1 MMTLAVI
8 CIIIVALLGIPL
20 FIALGTGSLL
30 ASYSANIDPVVLLIE
45 MQRLASQPS
54 LVAIPLFTLTGV
66 AMAKGGAPQ
75 RLIRLF
81 NALVGWFPG
90 GIAIVTILSCAF
102 FTAFT
107 GASGVTIMAL
117 GGLLYPLLKIADYPE
132 RFATGIL
139 TSSGSIGLLF
149 PPSLVILLY
158 AIVAKVN
165 INELFLA
172 GIVPGILLIL
182 MLSVYSNYCGTK
194 RTVTLQRFRWHV
206 LGKSIKESA
215 WDIGLPVI
223 ILVSIFGGLITV
235 AETAAVAALYVLFME
250 VFIYKEINLIKDL
263 PVILKD
269 TAILVGSIL
278 IILGVALGLT
288 NLLIDAQ
295 LPMKLLALLDSYVD
309 SPLGFLVLLN
319 IFLLIAG
326 SIMDIFSAIVVI
338 VPLLLPLANRY
349 GIDPIHLGII
359 FLANLEIG
367 YITPPVGMNLFIAS
381 QRFGKSIIELFKA
394 TIPFLMIMLIWL
406 MLITYIPGMSLWWRG
421 LAPD

>member
-117 GGLLYPLLKIADYPE
+117 GGLLYPLLKTTGYPE
-132 RFATGIL
+132 RFATGLL

-182 MLSVYSNYCGTK
+182 LLSVYSNYCGTK
-194 RTVTLQRFRWHV
+194 STVTLQHFSWHV

-223 ILVSIFGGLITV
+223 ILISIFGGLITV

-250 VFIYKEINLIKDL
+250 VFIYKEINLTKDL
-263 PVILKD
+263 PIILKD

-295 LPMKLLALLDSYVD
+295 LPMKLLAFLDSYVD
-309 SPLGFLVLLN
+309 SPLGFLILLN
-319 IFLLIAG
+319 IFLLITG

-349 GIDPIHLGII
+349 GIDPVHLGII

-367 YITPPVGMNLFIAS
+367 YITPPVGLNLFIAS
-381 QRFGKSIIELFKA
+381 QRFGKPIMELFRA
-394 TIPFLMIMLIWL
+394 AIPFLMIMLIWL
-406 MLITYIPGMSLWWRG
+406 MLITYIPGISLWWK
-421 LAPD
+421 D

>member
-1 MMTLAVI
+1 MMTLAVLL
-8 CIIIVALLGIPL
+8 IIIVALFGIPL
-20 FIALGTGSLL
+20 FIALGAGSLL
-30 ASYSANIDPVVLLIE
+30 ASYSSNIDPIVLLIE
-45 MQRLASQPS
+45 MERLASQPS

-66 AMAKGGAPQ
+66 AMAKGGAPH

-90 GIAIVTILSCAF
+90 GVAIVTIFSCAF

-139 TSSGSIGLLF
+139 TASGSIGLLF

-172 GIVPGILLIL
+172 GIFPGILLIV
-182 MLSVYSNYCGTK
+182 MLSIYSNYCGVK

-206 LGKSIKESA
+206 LGQAIKESA
-215 WDIGLPVI
+215 WDIVLPVI
-223 ILVSIFGGLITV
+223 IIGSIFGGLITV
-235 AETAAVAALYVLFME
+235 AETAAVAAMYVLFVE
-250 VFIYKEINLIKDL
+250 CIIYKEINLTKDL

-295 LPMKLLALLDSYVD
+295 LPMQLLAFLESYVD
-309 SPLGFLVLLN
+309 TPLGFLILLN
-319 IFLLIAG
+319 IFLLLTG

-338 VPLLLPLANRY
+338 VPLILPLANRY
-349 GIDPIHLGII
+349 GIDPVHLGII

-367 YITPPVGMNLFIAS
+367 YITPPVGLNLFIAS
-381 QRFGKSIIELFKA
+381 QRFGKPIMALFRA
-394 TIPFLMIMLIWL
+394 AIPFLMIMLVWL
-406 MLITYIPGMSLWWRG
+406 MLITYVPELSLWWKT
-421 LAPD
+421 PS

>member
-1 MMTLAVI
+1 MTILIVLVI
-8 CIIIVALLGIPL
+8 ITTAMLGIPL
-20 FIALGTGSLL
+20 FIALGAGSLL
-30 ASYSANIDPVVLLIE
+30 ASYSAGIDPVVLIIE
-45 MQRLASQPS
+45 MERLASQPS

-66 AMAKGGAPQ
+66 AMAKGGAPH

-90 GIAIVTILSCAF
+90 GVAIVTILSCAF

-132 RFATGIL
+132 RFSTGLL

-172 GIVPGILLIL
+172 GIVPGILLII
-182 MLSVYSNYCGTK
+182 MLSLYSNYCGAK
-194 RTVTLQRFRWHV
+194 RTVTLQRFRWRV
-206 LGKSIKESA
+206 LGIAIKESI
-215 WDIGLPVI
+215 WDIVLPVI
-223 ILVSIFGGLITV
+223 IVSSIFGGLITV
-235 AETAAVAALYVLFME
+235 AETAAISALYVLFLE
-250 VFIYKEINLIKDL
+250 VFVYKEINLFRDL

-278 IILGVALGLT
+278 IILSVALGLT

-295 LPMKLLALLDSYVD
+295 LPMKLLALLESHVD
-309 SPLGFLVLLN
+309 SPLGFLILLN

-367 YITPPVGMNLFIAS
+367 YLTPPIGLNLFIAS
-381 QRFGKSIIELFKA
+381 QRFAKPIMELFRA
-394 TIPFLMIMLIWL
+394 AIPFLMIMLVWL
-406 MLITYIPGMSLWWRG
+406 LLITYIPEMTLWWK
-421 LAPD
+421 D

>member
-1 MMTLAVI
+1 
-8 CIIIVALLGIPL
+8 
-20 FIALGTGSLL
+20 
-30 ASYSANIDPVVLLIE
+30 
-45 MQRLASQPS
+45 
-54 LVAIPLFTLTGV
+54 
-66 AMAKGGAPQ
+66 GGAPH

-90 GIAIVTILSCAF
+90 GVAIVTIFSCAF

-139 TSSGSIGLLF
+139 TASGSIGLLF

-172 GIVPGILLIL
+172 GIFPGILLIV
-182 MLSVYSNYCGTK
+182 MLSIYSNYCGVK

-206 LGKSIKESA
+206 LGQAIKESA
-215 WDIGLPVI
+215 WDIVLPVI
-223 ILVSIFGGLITV
+223 IIGSIFGGLITV
-235 AETAAVAALYVLFME
+235 AETAAVAAMYVLFVE
-250 VFIYKEINLIKDL
+250 CIIYKEINLTKDL

-295 LPMKLLALLDSYVD
+295 LPMQLLAFLESYVD
-309 SPLGFLVLLN
+309 TPLGFLILLN
-319 IFLLIAG
+319 IFLLLTG

-338 VPLLLPLANRY
+338 VPLILPLANRY
-349 GIDPIHLGII
+349 GIDPVHLGII

-367 YITPPVGMNLFIAS
+367 YITPPVGLNLFIAS
-381 QRFGKSIIELFKA
+381 QRFGKPIMALFRA
-394 TIPFLMIMLIWL
+394 AIPFLMIMLVWL
-406 MLITYIPGMSLWWRG
+406 MLITYVPELSLWWKT
-421 LAPD
+421 PS

>member
-1 MMTLAVI
+1 MITIAVI

-30 ASYSANIDPVVLLIE
+30 ASYSAGIDPVVLLIE

-182 MLSVYSNYCGTK
+182 LLSVYSNYCGTK

-206 LGKSIKESA
+206 LGKAIKESA

-223 ILVSIFGGLITV
+223 IIGSIFGGLITV
-235 AETAAVAALYVLFME
+235 AETAAVAALYVLFVE
-250 VFIYKEINLIKDL
+250 VFIYKEINLIKDF
-263 PVILKD
+263 PIILKD

-295 LPMKLLALLDSYVD
+295 LPMKLLAFLESHVD

-367 YITPPVGMNLFIAS
+367 YITPPVGLNLFIAS
-381 QRFGKSIIELFKA
+381 QRFGKPIMELFRA
-394 TIPFLMIMLIWL
+394 TIPFLMIMLVWL
-406 MLITYIPGMSLWWRG
+406 MLITYIPGISLWWK
-421 LAPD
+421 D